1 MAGVYRIKS
10 DLAVIASRCIQVS
23 ATIANT
29 VATLDRFDDGDYTGC
44 IIVSQNMCTTLT
56 RLRTDFLTYRSDI
69 NSGLEILLAR
79 YSRELYD
86 ACNVLDIIA
95 ELSAADSV
103 ASLYQWATDFFGD
116 DIGYFLDMTENPYQ
130 QAIDDLNAY
139 RDSLQHLQRES
150 NRWHM
155 AIPNPSPNIPILNP
169 NIRR

>member
-23 ATIANT
+23 ATIGNT
-29 VATLDRFDDGDYTGC
+29 VATLERFDDGDYTGC

-86 ACNVLDIIA
+86 ACNVLNIIA
-95 ELSAADSV
+95 ELGEADAV
-103 ASLYQWATDFFGD
+103 ASLYQWASDFFGD
-116 DIGYFLDMTENPYQ
+116 DIDYFLDMTENPYQ

-139 RDSLQHLQRES
+139 RDSIQHLQRES
-150 NRWHM
+150 NYWHT
-155 AIPNPSPNIPILNP
+155 AIPNPNVTIPNV
-169 NIRR
+169 RR